1 MLEGKVAIITGGT
14 RGIGFAI
21 AKKYLES
28 NAKVIIFGS
37 RNETVEKAVKELKSL
52 KMSPMMNITKIIIW
66 QE

>member
-21 AKKYLES
+21 AKKYLEN

-52 KMSPMMNITKIIIW
+52 N
-66 QE
+66 